1 MKTIRVL
8 MMMMAAVAVI
18 GFQSC
23 KDDVNDIIDDGN
35 GNLDTYLTVNID
47 IPNGSSSLRSAEYS
61 GTEEAGQP
69 DEYKVTSTYLYFFDS
84 TNKYVTTVSF
94 TGPEIILPTTASG
107 ENRVLVT
114 AKKNVALTRGA
125 TYNAYAIVNG
135 QSNNVTL
142 SSSTTED
149 DFLKGNK
156 LADVATSVSPTI
168 PSNGFVMASRTPDGA
183 SSSSPFVSLTIS
195 TLNNVDNPANLKMSV
210 ERTVGKLMLSANT
223 SDNKYQILDGSSN
236 LVADVELSQYAVVNA
251 MKNSFT
257 FRHTAAVGQVN
268 QAAPLYQYGHI
279 ITGTSDYLM
288 DPLTHEKTITDIT
301 NYSKWTGEYINHAS
315 TITGAASVTTAMP
328 TTANVVLGYCYENAT
343 EQTAQKNGYSTGI
356 IFKATVVPAAN
367 QIWEKTGPTTLAPTS
382 IAAGVSFYHCEGKLY
397 KDVDAVM
404 VDYPAIPAGTSNL
417 NLKTVYDVDY
427 LENGVCYYKYWI
439 KHEDN
444 LNPAGDPV
452 MGIMEYS
459 IVRNNVYKMKVTGIN
474 SIGSGVPP
482 IDPEDDNETTNVYL
496 KMEMT
501 ILPWIVRSQE
511 DIKL

>member
-1 MKTIRVL
+1 MKTIKVL

-35 GNLDTYLTVNID
+35 GSLDTYLTVNID
-47 IPNGSSSLRSAEYS
+47 IPNGSSSLRSAEHS

-69 DEYKVTSTYLYFFDS
+69 DEYKVTSIYLYFFDS
-84 TNKYVTTVSF
+84 SNKYVTTVSF
-94 TGPEIILPTTASG
+94 TGSDILTTTSSG
-107 ENRVLVT
+107 ENRVLAT
-114 AKKNVALTRGA
+114 SKKNVALERNA

-135 QSNNVTL
+135 TSNNVTL
-142 SSSTTED
+142 AVSSTTED

-156 LADVATSVSPTI
+156 LADVATSVSATI
-168 PSNGFVMASRTPDGA
+168 PPNGFVMASRTPDGA
-183 SSSSPFVSLTIS
+183 SSSPFVSLTIDP
-195 TLNNVDNPANLKMSV
+195 LNSEASPANLRISV

-223 SDNKYQILDGSSN
+223 SDNKYQILDNSSN
-236 LVADVELSQYAVVNA
+236 LVADVELTQYAIVNA

-257 FRHTAAVGQVN
+257 FRHTAAVAQVN
-268 QAAPLYQYGHI
+268 QAAPAYQYGHI

-288 DPLTHEKTITDIT
+288 DPLTHEKKVADIT

-328 TTANVVLGYCYENAT
+328 TTTNVVLGYCYENAT

-356 IFKATVVPAAN
+356 IFKATVVPAPN
-367 QIWEKTGPTTLAPTS
+367 QIWEKTGPTTLTPTS

-397 KDVDAVM
+397 KDVDAVI

-417 NLKTVYDVDY
+417 SLKTVYDVDY

-444 LNPAGDPV
+444 LNPAGQPV